1 MNGGEM
7 FRIFLVDDHEVV
19 RRGVA
24 DLLDAQPDLT
34 VIGEAA
40 TVRDAAARVAATLP
54 DVVVLDVH
62 LPDGSGI
69 DLCRQIR
76 QMHPSVQCLILSA
89 FDDDDAVFAAVMGDA
104 AGYLV
109 KTLRTGELVAAV
121 RAVARG
127 RRLLKPSM
135 VRQVTRS
142 VREADEEDPRFGAL
156 SLREKQI
163 LSLIAE
169 GLSNRQI
176 GGRLGLAEKTVK
188 NYVSSLLSKL
198 GLERRTQ
205 AAVLQAERARSVA
218 NGGWPEGRVSPGDGS
233 AGLSP
238 LGDGERWRHDR
249 RTTPESQ
256 EREPP

>member
-1 MNGGEM
+1 MY
-7 FRIFLVDDHEVV
+7 RIFLVDDHEVV

-24 DLLDAQPDLT
+24 DLLEAQPDLT

-40 TVRDAAARVAATLP
+40 TVREASARVAATLP

-76 QMHPSVQCLILSA
+76 QAHPRVQCLILSA

-109 KTLRTGELVAAV
+109 KTLRTGEIVSAV
-121 RAVARG
+121 RAVAEG

-135 VRQVTRS
+135 VRHVTRS
-142 VREADEEDPRFGAL
+142 VDDADEEDPRFGAL

-163 LSLIAE
+163 LALIAE

-176 GGRLGLAEKTVK
+176 GDRLGLAEKTVK

-205 AAVLQAERARSVA
+205 AAVLQAERANRPTLDRSV
-218 NGGWPEGRVSPGDGS
+218 S
-233 AGLSP
+233 
-238 LGDGERWRHDR
+238 ERSR
-249 RTTPESQ
+249 
-256 EREPP
+256 

>member
-1 MNGGEM
+1 MNGGEL

-40 TVRDAAARVAATLP
+40 TVREAAARVAATLP

-76 QMHPSVQCLILSA
+76 QAHPKVQCLILSA

-109 KTLRTGELVAAV
+109 KTLRTGELVVAV
-121 RAVARG
+121 RAVAG
-127 RRLLKPSM
+127 GQRLLKPSM
-135 VRQVTRS
+135 VRHVTRS
-142 VREADEEDPRFGAL
+142 VSAADDEDPRFGAL

-163 LSLIAE
+163 LALIAE

-176 GGRLGLAEKTVK
+176 GDRLGLAEKTVK
-188 NYVSSLLSKL
+188 NYVSSLLNKL

-205 AAVLQAERARSVA
+205 AAVLQAERANRST
-218 NGGWPEGRVSPGDGS
+218 DH
-233 AGLSP
+233 P
-238 LGDGERWRHDR
+238 LGR
-249 RTTPESQ
+249 
-256 EREPP
+256 

>member
-1 MNGGEM
+1 M

-24 DLLDAQPDLT
+24 DLLEAQPDLT

-40 TVRDAAARVAATLP
+40 TVREASARVAATLP

-76 QMHPSVQCLILSA
+76 QAHPRVQCLILSA

-109 KTLRTGELVAAV
+109 KTLRTGEIVSAV
-121 RAVARG
+121 RAVAEG

-135 VRQVTRS
+135 VRHVTRS
-142 VREADEEDPRFGAL
+142 VDDADEEDPRFGAL

-163 LSLIAE
+163 LALIAE

-176 GGRLGLAEKTVK
+176 GDRLGLAEKTVK

-205 AAVLQAERARSVA
+205 AAVLQAERANRPTLDRSV
-218 NGGWPEGRVSPGDGS
+218 S
-233 AGLSP
+233 
-238 LGDGERWRHDR
+238 ERSR
-249 RTTPESQ
+249 
-256 EREPP
+256 

>member
-1 MNGGEM
+1 M

-24 DLLDAQPDLT
+24 DLLEAQPDLT

-40 TVRDAAARVAATLP
+40 TVREASARVAATLP

-76 QMHPSVQCLILSA
+76 QAHPRVQCLILSA

-109 KTLRTGELVAAV
+109 KTLRTGEIVSAV
-121 RAVARG
+121 RAVAEG

-135 VRQVTRS
+135 VRHVTRS
-142 VREADEEDPRFGAL
+142 VDDADEEDPRFGAL

-163 LSLIAE
+163 LALIAE

-176 GGRLGLAEKTVK
+176 GDRVGLAEKTVK

-205 AAVLQAERARSVA
+205 AAVLQAERANRPTLDRSV
-218 NGGWPEGRVSPGDGS
+218 S
-233 AGLSP
+233 
-238 LGDGERWRHDR
+238 ERSR
-249 RTTPESQ
+249 
-256 EREPP
+256 

>member
-1 MNGGEM
+1 M

-24 DLLDAQPDLT
+24 DLLEAQPDLT

-40 TVRDAAARVAATLP
+40 TVREASARVAATLP

-76 QMHPSVQCLILSA
+76 QAHPRVQCLILSA

-109 KTLRTGELVAAV
+109 KTLRTGEIVSAV
-121 RAVARG
+121 RAVAEG

-135 VRQVTRS
+135 VRHVTRS
-142 VREADEEDPRFGAL
+142 VDDADEEDPRFGAL

-163 LSLIAE
+163 LALIAE

-176 GGRLGLAEKTVK
+176 GDRLGLAEKTVK

-205 AAVLQAERARSVA
+205 AAVLQAERANRPTLDRSA
-218 NGGWPEGRVSPGDGS
+218 S
-233 AGLSP
+233 
-238 LGDGERWRHDR
+238 ERSR
-249 RTTPESQ
+249 
-256 EREPP
+256 

>member
-1 MNGGEM
+1 M

-24 DLLDAQPDLT
+24 DLLEAQPDLT

-40 TVRDAAARVAATLP
+40 TVREASARVAATLP

-76 QMHPSVQCLILSA
+76 QAHPRVQCLILSA

-109 KTLRTGELVAAV
+109 KTLRTGEIVSAV
-121 RAVARG
+121 RAVAEG
-127 RRLLKPSM
+127 RRLLKPSI
-135 VRQVTRS
+135 VRHVTRS
-142 VREADEEDPRFGAL
+142 VDDADEEDPRFGAL

-163 LSLIAE
+163 LALIAE

-176 GGRLGLAEKTVK
+176 GDRLGLAEKTVK

-205 AAVLQAERARSVA
+205 AAVLQAERANRPTLDRSV
-218 NGGWPEGRVSPGDGS
+218 S
-233 AGLSP
+233 
-238 LGDGERWRHDR
+238 ERSR
-249 RTTPESQ
+249 
-256 EREPP
+256 

>member
-1 MNGGEM
+1 M

-34 VIGEAA
+34 VIGEAS
-40 TVRDAAARVAATLP
+40 TVRDTAARVAATLP

-76 QMHPSVQCLILSA
+76 QAHPRVQCLILSA

-109 KTLRTGELVAAV
+109 KTLRTGELVVAV
-121 RAVARG
+121 RAVAGG

-135 VRQVTRS
+135 VRHVTRS
-142 VREADEEDPRFGAL
+142 VSEADEEDPRFGAL

-163 LSLIAE
+163 LALIAE

-176 GGRLGLAEKTVK
+176 GDRLDLAEKTVK

-205 AAVLQAERARSVA
+205 AAVLQAERAHRLT
-218 NGGWPEGRVSPGDGS
+218 DH
-233 AGLSP
+233 P
-238 LGDGERWRHDR
+238 LGR
-249 RTTPESQ
+249 
-256 EREPP
+256 

>member
-1 MNGGEM
+1 M

-24 DLLDAQPDLT
+24 DLLEAQPDLT

-40 TVRDAAARVAATLP
+40 TVREASARVAATLP

-76 QMHPSVQCLILSA
+76 QAHPRVQCLILSA

-109 KTLRTGELVAAV
+109 KTLRTGEIVSAV
-121 RAVARG
+121 RAVAEG

-135 VRQVTRS
+135 VRHVTRS
-142 VREADEEDPRFGAL
+142 VDDADEEDPRFGAL

-163 LSLIAE
+163 LALIAE

-176 GGRLGLAEKTVK
+176 GDRVGLAEKTVK

-205 AAVLQAERARSVA
+205 AAVLQAERANRPTLDRSA
-218 NGGWPEGRVSPGDGS
+218 S
-233 AGLSP
+233 
-238 LGDGERWRHDR
+238 ERSR
-249 RTTPESQ
+249 
-256 EREPP
+256 